1 MQPKPYC
8 DLIMKGGITSGVAY
22 PGAVLKLREKYDFA
36 AIGGASAGAIAAGMT
51 AAAQYAPDGAGFT
64 RLDDLRTELRQ
75 PGLLLRLFRATKET
89 RPLLALLTA
98 VTGPP
103 RRRAAGVARVIGR
116 LWLPLLIWLSAGF
129 ALTAMLL
136 GHAGATWESMT
147 WVSAVV
153 LGVLL
158 TGVALVAFAVVVA
171 LRLGRAVTAYLPSS
185 FYGMCLGVTENDADG
200 SGPALTEWLH
210 EWTQRVAGRPG
221 HRPLTFDELAAAGV
235 ELQLITTDVS
245 LGRPVRFS
253 RTDPVGRGYHFDV
266 DEFRSLFPPPIVE
279 HLVRTAEPRP
289 AGDDRLLYP
298 LPAGEL
304 PIVVAVR
311 MSLSFPVLLA
321 AIPLWTFEADGRP
334 VRHWISDGGITSN
347 FPIHYFD
354 SWVPARPTFGL
365 NLVPTQQRHSDPAD
379 DVTMY
384 PDAPPAPRVV
394 PITSLPGF
402 LRQIVATM
410 QNWRDTLQA
419 ELTGFHDRIAHIGL
433 DPGEGGLNIAMDTA
447 TIDRIGRKGEH
458 AGETLRDRFDWDR
471 HQSQRYEI
479 FMGLLQDGLSPGA
492 EAADR
497 RLRTFRDSWESGL
510 NKRFAALAADGSA
523 WHAAAAEATDRL
535 LAEADE
541 WLGPLDGAAGRRSFR
556 PQTPL
561 MPPAG
566 MRITP
571 DV

>member
-1 MQPKPYC
+1 MQQKPYC

-22 PGAVLKLREKYDFA
+22 PGAVLELHEKYDFA

-51 AAAQYAPDGAGFT
+51 AAAQCAPDGAGFD
-64 RLDDLRTELRQ
+64 RLADLRTELRQ
-75 PGLLLRLFRATKET
+75 PGLLLRLFRPTKET
-89 RPLLALLTA
+89 RPLLQLVTAL
-98 VTGPP
+98 TGPA
-103 RRRAAGVARVIGR
+103 RRRAGALAPVIGR

-136 GHAGATWESMT
+136 GHAGATWGSLT

-158 TGVALVAFAVVVA
+158 TGVTVVAFAVVVA
-171 LRLGRAVTAYLPSS
+171 ARLGRAVTAYLPSS
-185 FYGMCLGVTENDADG
+185 FYGMCLGVTENDGDR

-210 EWTQRVAGRPG
+210 EWTQKVAGRPG
-221 HRPLTFDELAAAGV
+221 HAPVTFDDLSAGGV

-245 LGRPVRFS
+245 LTRPVRFS
-253 RTDPVGRGYHFDV
+253 RADPVGRGYHFDV
-266 DEFRSLFPPPIVE
+266 DEFRSLFPAPIVE
-279 HLVRTAEPRP
+279 HLVRTSAPRP
-289 AGDDRLLYP
+289 AEGGRLLYP
-298 LPAGEL
+298 LPTGDL

-354 SWVPARPTFGL
+354 SWVPSRPTFGL
-365 NLVPTQQRHSDPAD
+365 NLVPAPEQQRDPAD
-379 DVTMY
+379 DVTMF

-433 DPGEGGLNIAMDTA
+433 DPGEGGMNIAMDAA
-447 TIDRIGRKGEH
+447 TIDRIGRKGEV
-458 AGETLRDRFDWDR
+458 AGEALRDRFDWDR
-471 HQSQRYEI
+471 HQAQRYEI
-479 FMGLLQDGLSPGA
+479 FMGLLQDGLSPGT

-510 NKRFAALAADGSA
+510 NKRFAAQAADGSA
-523 WHAAAAEATDRL
+523 WHAAAAAATDKL
-535 LAEADE
+535 LADADGWLDTRDEAAD
-541 WLGPLDGAAGRRSFR
+541 RRSFR
-556 PQTPL
+556 PPTPL

>member
-22 PGAVLKLREKYDFA
+22 PGAVLKLQEKYNFA

-64 RLDDLRTELRQ
+64 RLEDLRAELRQ

-98 VTGPP
+98 TTGPA
-103 RRRAAGVARVIGR
+103 RQRARAVLPVIGR

-129 ALTAMLL
+129 AVTAMLL
-136 GHAGATWESMT
+136 GHAGATWESLT
-147 WVSAVV
+147 WVSVVV

-158 TGVALVAFAVVVA
+158 TGVAVVSFAVVVA
-171 LRLGRAVTAYLPSS
+171 SRLGRAVTAYLPSS
-185 FYGMCLGVTENDADG
+185 FYGMCLGVTENDEDG

-210 EWTQRVAGRPG
+210 EWTQRVAGRPD
-221 HRPLTFDELAAAGV
+221 HRPLTFDDLHTGGI

-245 LGRPVRFS
+245 LTRPVRFS

-266 DEFRSLFPPPIVE
+266 DEFRSLFPAPIVE
-279 HLVRTAEPRP
+279 HLVRSAEPRP
-289 AGDDRLLYP
+289 AGGRLLYP

-321 AIPLWTFEADGRP
+321 AVPLWTFEADGRP

-354 SWVPARPTFGL
+354 AWVPGRPTFGL
-365 NLVPTQQRHSDPAD
+365 NLMPAPERHNDPAD
-379 DVTMY
+379 DVRMY

-394 PITSLPGF
+394 PITSLSGF

-410 QNWRDTLQA
+410 QNWRDTLQS

-433 DPGEGGLNIAMDTA
+433 DPGEGGMNIAMDTA
-447 TIDRIGRKGEH
+447 TIDRIGGKGER
-458 AGETLRDRFDWDR
+458 AGEALRDRFDWDR
-471 HQSQRYEI
+471 HQLQRYEV

-492 EAADR
+492 DAADR
-497 RLRTFRDSWESGL
+497 GLRTVRDSWESGL

-523 WHAAAAEATDRL
+523 WHAAAAEATGKL
-535 LAEADE
+535 LDEADE
-541 WLGPLDGAAGRRSFR
+541 WLDTLDGVADRRSFR
-556 PQTPL
+556 PPTPL